1 MKKGELARERILAA
15 AESIIIKKGMQS
27 LTFDEVADQTG
38 LSKGGILHHFSN
50 KDALIRTMVEQFV
63 ERFESGLAGLEKED
77 GDTSGSYT
85 RAYVRATL
93 GEASSTGAQYDRL
106 GAAITA
112 ALHSFPELLLIV
124 REQNNRCQAGVENDG
139 LDPVLATIIRLA
151 TEGLWLAEVLDV
163 MRLDPSTKRAV
174 VSRLME
180 WTRLPGSAPP
190 RNNARKD

>member
-1 MKKGELARERILAA
+1 MKKGKLARERILAA
-15 AESIIIKKGMQS
+15 AESIIIKKGVQS

-38 LSKGGILHHFSN
+38 LSKGGILHHFSS

-63 ERFESGLAGLEKED
+63 ERFETGLADLEKQD
-77 GDTSGSYT
+77 DASGGSYT
-85 RAYVRATL
+85 RAYIRATL
-93 GEASSTGAQYDRL
+93 GETSSTGVQYDRL

-112 ALHSFPELLLIV
+112 ALHSFPELLMIV

-139 LDPVLATIIRLA
+139 LDPIVATIIRLA

-163 MRLDPSTKRAV
+163 MRLDANTKRAV

-180 WTRLPGSAPP
+180 WTKASAPTLP
-190 RNNARKD
+190 DSNTPH